1 MNHRM
6 RRTIPTRRTATR
18 GSLPSPNTQVVQLLV
33 TASVCLIVMSFLPMI
48 VLEVSEVNHEVSALL
63 THMTGATN
71 NHEEYH
77 SVFSSGGN
85 SNSQVSERFTPPK
98 QQQSIPSMKTTKDGR
113 HIFDLTIDDL
123 IPDAPQWDQKP
134 VARGVAGRPLS
145 QTPHVTT
152 ARRAHLECVGG
163 DLAMDS
169 LAYWN
174 VGGEIL
180 KSPFA
185 TTKPHQYVTFSPD
198 RGGWNNVR
206 MSLEIIFVIAAATGR
221 TLVLPPKEPLY
232 LMHHD
237 KANRYRGFGDFFPL
251 EQLHPVVPVLS
262 FQDFFVN
269 NPHRPPVP
277 SHIDEKAIHQ
287 AADHCDKRDASENA
301 CRHVFDY
308 LEATG
313 VHQNISAVHTCLI
326 FDETAYLTGQPPTNA
341 TILEHVQQVC
351 GPTRDQVYFTQEMND
366 PDILFFAAG
375 NKTFRLLTHF
385 YGMIHFT
392 NPVYDNYFR
401 RFVRDYLHYHEAIYC
416 AAGKIVKAIQK
427 EAALLNANQ
436 TDPKYAVRTEDGSG
450 GYSALH
456 VRRGDLQY
464 KKVKI
469 PAQEWYDNTKDVWY
483 PNELLYIA
491 TDERDKSFFD
501 DIKKHHELRFLDDY
515 WDLADLSSLDPNYM
529 GMIDTI
535 VASRGRAYAGTWFST
550 FSGYINRLRG
560 YHGLSMQDS
569 WYGFLPKKEAVH
581 EWKLVNEFAYAYEWP
596 DGWIGIDAD
605 VWPDRNKF

>member
-1 MNHRM
+1 M

-33 TASVCLIVMSFLPMI
+33 TASVCLIVMSFLPMV

-63 THMTGATN
+63 THMTGGSNAEHHVGPGRTSSQTTKSTTN
-71 NHEEYH
+71 TT
-77 SVFSSGGN
+77 
-85 SNSQVSERFTPPK
+85 QK
-98 QQQSIPSMKTTKDGR
+98 QKPLSMKTTKDGR
-113 HIFDLTIDDL
+113 KIYDLSLEDLT
-123 IPDAPQWDQKP
+123 PDSPDWANKP
-134 VARGVAGRPLS
+134 VARGVSGRPLS
-145 QTPHVTT
+145 QTPHVAT
-152 ARRAHLECVGG
+152 ARRAHLNCGEI
-163 DLAMDS
+163 DMDS

-180 KSPFA
+180 QSPFA
-185 TTKPHQYVTFSPD
+185 VPTPKYVTFSPD

-237 KANRYRGFGDFFPL
+237 KTNRYRGFGDFFPL
-251 EQLHPVVPVLS
+251 EQLHPVVPVMS
-262 FQDFFVN
+262 FQDFFQN
-269 NPHRPPVP
+269 KHAPPVP
-277 SHIDEKAIHQ
+277 PHLDAAAIHS
-287 AADHCDKRDASENA
+287 AADHCDKRDASTNA

-308 LEATG
+308 LEVTG
-313 VHQNISAVHTCLI
+313 VHQNISAQHTCLI
-326 FDETAYLTGQPPTNA
+326 FDETAYLTGKPPTNA
-341 TILEHVQQVC
+341 TTLAYVQQVC
-351 GPTRDQVYFTQEMND
+351 GPTRDQVYFTQEMNE

-427 EAALLNANQ
+427 EASLLNNS
-436 TDPKYAVRTEDGSG
+436 TDTKYAVRSEDGSG

-491 TDERDKSFFD
+491 TDERDKSFFND
-501 DIKKHHELRFLDDY
+501 LKKHHELRFLDDY
-515 WDLADLSSLDPNYM
+515 WDLANLSSLDPNYM

-581 EWKLVNEFAYAYEWP
+581 EWKLVNEFAYAFEWP
-596 DGWIGIDAD
+596 DGWVGIDAD
-605 VWPDRNKF
+605 VWPSRDKF

>member
-1 MNHRM
+1 M
-6 RRTIPTRRTATR
+6 RRAIPTRRTATR

-48 VLEVSEVNHEVSALL
+48 VLEISEVNQEVSALL
-63 THMTGATN
+63 THMTGSN
-71 NHEEYH
+71 NNAEHH
-77 SVFSSGGN
+77 VGPGRTSLQTTKF
-85 SNSQVSERFTPPK
+85 VSTTTSTTTQHKKP
-98 QQQSIPSMKTTKDGR
+98 ITKTTKDGR
-113 HIFDLTIDDL
+113 HIYDLSLTDLT
-123 IPDAPQWDQKP
+123 PDPPQWDRKP
-134 VARGVAGRPLS
+134 VARGIAGRPLS
-145 QTPHVTT
+145 QTPHVAA
-152 ARRAHLECVGG
+152 ARRAHLNCGE
-163 DLAMDS
+163 DLTMDS

-185 TTKPHQYVTFSPD
+185 VPTQKYVTFSPD

-237 KANRYRGFGDFFPL
+237 KSNRYRGFGDFFPL
-251 EQLHPVVPVLS
+251 EQLHPIVPVMS
-262 FQDFFVN
+262 FQDFFFN
-269 NPHRPPVP
+269 NTQRPPVP
-277 SHIDEKAIHQ
+277 SHVDEAAVQK

-313 VHQNISAVHTCLI
+313 VHQNISAQHTCLI
-326 FDETAYLTGQPPTNA
+326 FDETAYRTGKPPTNA
-341 TILEHVQQVC
+341 TTLAHVQQVC
-351 GPTRDQVYFTQEMND
+351 GPTRDRVYFTQEMNE

-392 NPVYDNYFR
+392 NPVHDNYFR
-401 RFVRDYLHYHEAIYC
+401 RFVRDYLHYHESIYC

-427 EAALLNANQ
+427 EAALLNNS
-436 TDPKYAVRTEDGSG
+436 TDPKYGVRAEDGSG

-581 EWKLVNEFAYAYEWP
+581 EWKLMNEFAYAFEWP

-605 VWPDRNKF
+605 EWPSRDKF